1 MSDSRA
7 TNASKVLSVFYGCL
21 AFGFVLIAQ
30 ELGGLLQ
37 AGLSILGMTGGP
49 LLGVFTLGM
58 LFPWSNSEG
67 ATLGLIASQSF
78 MLWLGIGTHFAK
90 LGGHIVFLP
99 LPFRAD
105 GCPPNVTLTIPEAK
119 VGTE

>member
-7 TNASKVLSVFYGCL
+7 TTVSKFLSAFYGVL
-21 AFGFVLIAQ
+21 AFVFVLVAQ
-30 ELGGLLQ
+30 QLGGILQ
-37 AGLSILGMTGGP
+37 AALSILGMTGGP

-58 LFPWSNSEG
+58 LFPWSNAGG
-67 ATLGLIASQSF
+67 ATLGLILSQSF
-78 MLWLGIGTHFAK
+78 MLWLGLGTHFAK
-90 LGGHIVFLP
+90 LGGHISFPP

-105 GCPPNVTLTIPEAK
+105 GCPSNVTLTIPEPK